1 MKNNKQPVLKV
12 LTVTRD
18 YTRIKSPVFASLG
31 GECLQFLDAAFR
43 QDAVCSVEINTV
55 AKSALMRH
63 DGPLNRST
71 LSLGGGRNKRA
82 EGFVCPTGEVL
93 PRKVKFNRIGSVI
106 TLWEPRHCL
115 PGRLRLHNPLLYRRS
130 AFCKQVEKDLSNWPA
145 VLEYKANNL
154 TGNIAVAFDPAKTD
168 AEGIVRFLDK
178 SLAEMLTGDTALDGK
193 KLGQFEFSS
202 AAFASALLFPEA
214 VLLNSLSV
222 LYTGYPIFK
231 KAAVAI
237 KDRKVKV
244 DILDTVV
251 VGGCLAAGQISVAA
265 FMVWVVALA
274 DKIQDKTS
282 KSTGEMLSH
291 IFGNQPRFAWVEKG
305 GKEVQAPVSS
315 VKKGGV
321 IIVHSGEA
329 VPLDGEV
336 CGGSALVDQSALT
349 GESQPVEKRKG
360 EKAFACT
367 TVISGE
373 IRVSVEKTGQ
383 DTIAGKIQ
391 QIITEAAEH
400 KTKAHSVGELIADK
414 AVIPTLMLGGV
425 GLATGGPGTALAVVN
440 SDFGTGIRVAAPT
453 LLLCHLIAMAK
464 RGILVK
470 RGEAFDKIANVE
482 VFMFDKTG
490 TLTEEVPRITETLS
504 LEAKYTPEQIIGWA
518 AAAERH
524 VSHPIARAIV
534 EKAAALK
541 LPMPQK
547 EKAKFHIGLGVEVTV
562 GKKNIKAGSARYL
575 AEEGVKVPRKA
586 AERIAAFAKNG
597 QGVILVAVNNRL
609 AGIIGLKT
617 VPRKDAFETIKY
629 LRSRGVKEIVLI
641 SGDHEDVTRT
651 IAAELGVDKYYAGVL
666 PHEKADYVKKYKAQ
680 GKIVAMVG
688 DGVNDGPALS
698 TADVS
703 ISLKGASSIAVDTAD
718 IIFMDGHF
726 EKIHVLFDN
735 AYEFKRGIT
744 ASFRLIAIPN
754 AICIIGALLRFW
766 GLGASLIFNNFFN
779 ILATVKATA
788 PLYRLEPPSEHKRL
802 AHGV

>member
-1 MKNNKQPVLKV
+1 MKTKKRSVLNISS
-12 LTVTRD
+12 VTRN
-18 YTRIKSPVFASLG
+18 YTRVKSPIFSSLG
-31 GECLQFLDAAFR
+31 GECLQFLDAAF
-43 QDAVCSVEINTV
+43 QQSAVSSVEINIA
-55 AKSALMRH
+55 AKSALLRHEEPLMRAA
-63 DGPLNRST
+63 
-71 LSLGGGRNKRA
+71 LGRGKNKRA
-82 EGFVCPTGEVL
+82 PEFAFPAAGAL
-93 PRKVKFNRIGSVI
+93 PEKVKFNRIGKAI

-115 PGRLRLHNPLLYRRS
+115 PGRLRVHNPLLYRRNS
-130 AFCKQVEKDLSNWPA
+130 FCKQIEKDLGNWPA
-145 VLEYKANNL
+145 VTEFKANNL
-154 TGNIAVAFDPAKTD
+154 TGNVTISFDPGKTD
-168 AEGIVRFLDK
+168 AEGIVCFLDK
-178 SLAEMLTGDTALDGK
+178 SMAEMLTGDMSLDQK
-193 KLGQFEFSS
+193 KMGQFEYSTASFVS
-202 AAFASALLFPEA
+202 AVLFPEA
-214 VLLNSLSV
+214 VALNTLSV

-237 KDRKVKV
+237 RHGKVKV
-244 DILDTVV
+244 DILDTAVI
-251 VGGCLAAGQISVAA
+251 GGCLAAGQISVAA

-282 KSTGEMLSH
+282 QSTGEMLSH

-305 GKEVQAPVSS
+305 GKEIQVPISS
-315 VKKGGV
+315 IKMGGAV
-321 IIVHSGEA
+321 IVHSGEA

-373 IRVSVEKTGQ
+373 IRMTVEKTGG

-391 QIITEAAEH
+391 QIITEASEH
-400 KTKAHSVGELIADK
+400 KTKAHSVGEMIADK
-414 AVIPTLMLGGV
+414 AVIPTLLMGGV
-425 GLATGGPGTALAVVN
+425 GMAVGGPSTALAVIN

-490 TLTEEVPRITETLS
+490 TLTEETPRITETIS
-504 LEAKYTPEQIIGWA
+504 LDKKYTPEQIMGWA

-524 VSHPIARAIV
+524 VTHPIARAIV
-534 EKAAALK
+534 EKAAEMK
-541 LPMPQK
+541 LPMPEK
-547 EKAKFHIGLGVEVTV
+547 EKAKFRIGLGVEVTV
-562 GKKNIKAGSARYL
+562 GKKNIKVGSARYL
-575 AEEGVKVPRKA
+575 AEEGVKIPA
-586 AERIAAFAKNG
+586 QATARIAAFSKNG
-597 QGVILVAVNNRL
+597 VGVILVSVNNIL
-609 AGIIGLKT
+609 SGIIGLKT

-629 LRSRGVKEIVLI
+629 LRARGVKEIVLI
-641 SGDHEDVTRT
+641 SGDHEDVTRSV
-651 IAAELGVDKYYAGVL
+651 AAELGVDKYYAGVL
-666 PHEKADYVKKYKAQ
+666 PHQKADYVKKYKAE

-698 TADVS
+698 LADVS
-703 ISLKGASSIAVDTAD
+703 ISLKGASSIATDTAD

-726 EKIHVLFDN
+726 EKIHVLFEN
-735 AYEFKRGIT
+735 AYEFKKGIA

-779 ILATVKATA
+779 ILATVKAMG
-788 PLYRLEPPSEHKRL
+788 PLYRIDEPAKPQQL
-802 AHGV
+802 AHVV